1 MKKFTVLVVNRKK
14 NKAAV
19 VGTIEAK
26 SEIEA
31 RKAAFP
37 YFKYVDITVGEQL
50 VVASKNRYNQF
61 YKQMVEEA

>member
-1 MKKFTVLVVNRKK
+1 MKKFTVLVINEKK

-37 YFKYVDITVGEQL
+37 YFKYVDITVGDRL